1 MAEGTGSHRAG
12 LGALLRDKAPF
23 LRWSTIRFALGGRTV
38 LRTGQV
44 GDGREEAV
52 RRHVLNTATAGD
64 PDSVLA
70 AIDDF
75 ARTRSILM
83 NVGDEKG
90 LLLDAAVR
98 RANPLLALE
107 LGAYCG
113 YSAVRTG
120 RLLPP
125 RGRLVSVESSIANA
139 AIATEV
145 IAHAGLSD
153 RVVVVAGKIGDGGV
167 TMRRLAVDHGFA
179 AGAVDFVFLDHLKT
193 AYLPDLLTLLTVNWL
208 RPGAIV
214 VADNVRIPGAPRYL
228 RYMRAHEG
236 TTWRTVEHRTHV
248 EYQSLLHDLVLESE
262 YLG

>member
-1 MAEGTGSHRAG
+1 MADHGGSRRAG

-23 LRWSTIRFALGGRTV
+23 LRWSTIRFALGGRSV

-52 RRHVLNTATAGD
+52 RQHVLHTATAGD

-70 AIDDF
+70 AFDDF
-75 ARTRSILM
+75 ARNRSILM

-98 RANPLLALE
+98 RAKPLLALE

-120 RLLPP
+120 RLLP
-125 RGRLVSVESSIANA
+125 RKGRLVSVEASAANA
-139 AIATEV
+139 TIATEV
-145 IAHAGLSD
+145 IAHAGLDD
-153 RVVVVAGKIGDGGV
+153 RVEVVVGKIADGG
-167 TMRRLAVDHGFA
+167 TTLRRLAVDHGFA
-179 AGAVDFVFLDHLKT
+179 SGALDFVFLDHLKT
-193 AYLPDLLTLLTVNWL
+193 AYLPDLLALLEVHWL
-208 RPGAIV
+208 HPGSLV
-214 VADNVRIPGAPRYL
+214 VADNVKIPGAPDYL
-228 RYMRAHEG
+228 RYMREHEG
-236 TTWRTVEHRTHV
+236 LSWRTVEHRTHV